1 MCDIALAGQ
10 GLSAITGALGS
21 HYSAR
26 SEASGKR
33 FDMRMGA
40 MQAQA
45 SSQNR
50 AMALE
55 FSSAEA
61 GMQAAIGDINAK
73 MLESN
78 AQATLLSGQREEQKS
93 QLNTAHLKSSQRVA
107 MAANGVDLGVG
118 SAENILTTTDV
129 MGEIDAN
136 TIQAN
141 AVRGAWGYRAE
152 AQNAKGQADV
162 ARARQYGA
170 AVMAGAERDTGS
182 KAYTFAMKQADNVRP
197 STSFGSSLL
206 AGAGKVAD
214 SWYSYASKNND
225 VTQSNRTD
233 DPIFEM
239 NRRRKW
245 TNSYA

>member
-10 GLSAITGALGS
+10 GLGAFTSALGS

-26 SEASGKR
+26 SEASSRR
-33 FDMRMGA
+33 FDLRMGA
-40 MQAQA
+40 LQADA
-45 SSQNR
+45 SSKNR
-50 AMALE
+50 AMSLE
-55 FSSAEA
+55 FSAAEA

-73 MLESN
+73 MMESN

-93 QLNTAHLKSSQRVA
+93 QINTAQLKSTQRA
-107 MAANGVDLGVG
+107 SMAANGIDLGVG

-141 AVRGAWGYRAE
+141 AVRAAWGYRAE

-170 AVMAGAERDTGS
+170 AVMAGAERDVGG
-182 KAYTFAMKQADNVRP
+182 KAYAFAMKQADSVRP

-206 AGAGKVAD
+206 SGAGKVAE
-214 SWYSYASKNND
+214 SWYSYANKNND
-225 VTQSNRTD
+225 ITQANRMN

-239 NRRRKW
+239 NRSRKW

>member
-10 GLSAITGALGS
+10 GLGAVTSALGS

-26 SEASGKR
+26 SEASSKR

-45 SSQNR
+45 SSKNR

-61 GMQAAIGDINAK
+61 GLQSLIGDINAK
-73 MLESN
+73 MFEGN

-93 QLNTAHLKSSQRVA
+93 QINTAQLKSTQRA
-107 MAANGVDLGVG
+107 SMAANGVDLGVG

-141 AVRGAWGYRAE
+141 AVRSAWGYRAE

-170 AVMAGAERDTGS
+170 AVMAGAERDTDS
-182 KAYTFAMKQADNVRP
+182 KAYAFAMKQADNVRP

-214 SWYSYASKNND
+214 SWYSYANKNND
-225 VTQSNRTD
+225 ITQSNRTN

-245 TNSYA
+245 TTSYA